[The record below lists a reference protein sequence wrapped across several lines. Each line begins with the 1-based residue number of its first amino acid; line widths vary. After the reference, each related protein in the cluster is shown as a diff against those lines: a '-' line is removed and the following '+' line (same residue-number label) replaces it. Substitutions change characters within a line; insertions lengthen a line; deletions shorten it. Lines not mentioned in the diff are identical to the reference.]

1 MMHTL
6 KWVGTEVR
14 KPPTF
19 YGLNDLEEFLMK
31 YEVKVMEN
39 HILPALDIAL
49 KSTPAIWW
57 STCKYQQLV
66 PVQKVTT
73 HQIQCRAGTQ
83 I

>member
-1 MMHTL
+1 MGWYRG
-6 KWVGTEVR
+6 K

-19 YGLNDLEEFLMK
+19 YGLNDLEEFIMK

-39 HILPALDIAL
+39 HILPSLDIAL

-57 STCKYQQLV
+57 STRKDQQLV

-73 HQIQCRAGTQ
+73 HQIRCREGTQ